1 MAQSVLPG
9 GNVCNSD
16 GDVFFSDATEAS
28 DAASSSDIKEVR
40 VNVLIVDDQQS
51 ARTMLRHVVEDIGPN
66 ITVNDFENPAD
77 ALSWS
82 EHNQTDL
89 VLLDYRMPGMDG
101 LQFARQFRRQP
112 VKRDVPIMLISVVG
126 DEPVR
131 QAALEAGVIDFLIK
145 PVRPRELRAR
155 CRNLLMLRQQGESVK
170 ERARS
175 LERQVLEGLREVDE
189 REREMLYRLAKA
201 IEYRDYGTGS
211 HLIRMSRFS
220 GLIAEGLYLSD
231 DEVRMIEL
239 AAPLH
244 DIGKIGMPDAILLK
258 PGPLSDE
265 ELTRMRE
272 HPKIGFDILRDSQ
285 SRFVQLGALIA
296 LRHHE
301 RWDGSGYPDG
311 LHGEEIPV
319 AARIVAVA
327 DVFDAL
333 ISERP
338 YKPKWTLEDAKAYV
352 LEHSGRLFDP
362 VCVDALF
369 RDMAAVKM
377 IAEMELD
384 MRAPFGKDEVFDK

>member
-1 MAQSVLPG
+1 
-9 GNVCNSD
+9 
-16 GDVFFSDATEAS
+16 
-28 DAASSSDIKEVR
+28 
-40 VNVLIVDDQQS
+40 
-51 ARTMLRHVVEDIGPN
+51 
-66 ITVNDFENPAD
+66 
-77 ALSWS
+77 
-82 EHNQTDL
+82 
-89 VLLDYRMPGMDG
+89 
-101 LQFARQFRRQP
+101 
-112 VKRDVPIMLISVVG
+112 
-126 DEPVR
+126 
-131 QAALEAGVIDFLIK
+131 
-145 PVRPRELRAR
+145 
-155 CRNLLMLRQQGESVK
+155 
-170 ERARS
+170 
-175 LERQVLEGLREVDE
+175 
-189 REREMLYRLAKA
+189 
-201 IEYRDYGTGS
+201 YGTGS

-338 YKPKWTLEDAKAYV
+338 YQPQWTLEDAKAYV

-384 MRAPFGKDEVFDK
+384 